1 MPQES
6 QPYRSLLRIAAV
18 QERTGLSRSQLY
30 RLVNDGEFP
39 APVKLSERTVAWP
52 SDAVSAWIESRIQAS
67 QEARTA

>member
-39 APVKLSERTVAWP
+39 PEFDT
-52 SDAVSAWIESRIQAS
+52 
-67 QEARTA
+67 